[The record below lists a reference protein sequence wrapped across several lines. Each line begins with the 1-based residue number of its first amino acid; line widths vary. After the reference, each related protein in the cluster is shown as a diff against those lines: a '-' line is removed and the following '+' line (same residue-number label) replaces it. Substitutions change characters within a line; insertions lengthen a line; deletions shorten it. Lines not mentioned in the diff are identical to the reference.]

1 MNSKIIN
8 TRKSIVL
15 LLALLMLVPV
25 HMQATSKKS
34 KVTQPKSELLPL
46 DPTVKVGKLPNGFTY
61 YIRKNSEPKSRVTLY
76 LANKVGS
83 ILENDDQQ
91 GLAHFI
97 EHMSFNG
104 TTHFPKN
111 ELVSYLQKA
120 GVRFG
125 GDLNAYTGFDETV
138 YQLPLP
144 TDNAELL
151 QNGFQ
156 IMRDWAHEATL
167 DPDEI
172 EKERGVILE
181 EKRLGKNAQQ
191 RLQQKYLPV
200 IFNQSRYSNRLPIGN
215 EEVLK
220 NFKPQTIKD
229 FYNDWYRP
237 DLQALIVVGDIDVA
251 ATEQTIIKLFS
262 DLKAPVN
269 KRPRTK
275 YTIPL
280 AGKNQFFAATDKE
293 FPITLFQVFIKHE
306 KAPLKSVADYRN
318 LIVRSLYNQIIGGRI
333 GELSKQANPPFI
345 QGRNSIGGFMGNLDM
360 VSTVVVGKPGELENG
375 FKAVWTELERI
386 KRFGIT
392 LTELNRA
399 KETLMQSIESTYKEK
414 DKTNSN
420 QYVNEYLNLFLKGEA
435 VPGIEYEYRF
445 YQKTLPAITVSE
457 VNKLIKQNIVDV
469 NRDIL
474 LLAPEK
480 EAATLPSEA
489 TVNGWLA
496 DVQKSNITAYKDQ
509 VSDKPLMATKPIAGK
524 IIAEKKDEAI
534 GVTEL
539 TLSNGVKVILKPTD
553 FKNDEITFTAFSPGG
568 TSLYSDDDY
577 ESASTAADFV
587 NYGGIADFSA
597 TQLEKYL
604 SGKQL
609 NVSPYIN
616 ERFEGVEGYSTPKDF
631 ETALQLTN
639 LYFTNPRKDVEV
651 FKGVL
656 SQQKAMLATRSND
669 PASIFNDTIS
679 AVLGN
684 YSIRRTGPSVEKLN
698 KINLDRA
705 FEIYKERFADAD
717 DFTFTFVG
725 NLDVEKIKPLL
736 ELYLGSLPTTHRTES
751 ARNLG
756 IEIPA
761 GKIQKEVFKGQE
773 PKASVKLVFSGKYQY
788 GNDEND
794 KIDALTQALSIKL
807 TERLRENE
815 SGVYGVGA
823 RASYEKY
830 PVSRYTI
837 SISFG
842 CAPENVDKLINSTLD
857 EMKKMRESGPLQ
869 VDIDKSTAEKLRVT
883 EVQLK
888 KNGFWIS
895 YLAGQYQN
903 NENPEQILT
912 YKEDLNKI
920 TSDVL
925 KAAANNYL
933 TKDNYIR
940 FVLYPDK
947 K

>member
-1 MNSKIIN
+1 MNTKITN
-8 TRKSIVL
+8 SRKSIVL
-15 LLALLMLVPV
+15 LLVLFMLVPLQI
-25 HMQATSKKS
+25 QATSKKS
-34 KVTQPKSELLPL
+34 KVAQPKSELLPL
-46 DPTVKVGKLPNGFTY
+46 DPTVKVGKLSNGFTY
-61 YIRKNSEPKSRVTLY
+61 YIRKNCEPKSRVTLY

-83 ILENDDQQ
+83 VLENDDQQ
-91 GLAHFI
+91 GLAHFM

-111 ELVSYLQKA
+111 ELISYLQKA

-156 IMRDWAHEATL
+156 IMRDWAQEVTL
-167 DPDEI
+167 DPVEI

-191 RLQQKYLPV
+191 RLQYKYLPV
-200 IFNQSRYSNRLPIGN
+200 IFNQSRYSNRLPIGT

-251 ATEQTIIKLFS
+251 STEQTIIKLFS
-262 DLKAPVN
+262 DLKAPAN

-280 AGKNQFFAATDKE
+280 TGKNQFFAATDKE
-293 FPITLFQVFIKHE
+293 FPVTLIQVFIKHE
-306 KAPLKSVADYRN
+306 KEPLKSVADYRKQ
-318 LIVRSLYNQIIGGRI
+318 IIHSLYNQIISARI

-345 QGRNSIGGFMGNLDM
+345 QGGSSIGGFIGNID
-360 VSTVVVGKPGELENG
+360 VASAVVVGKPGELENG

-392 LTELNRA
+392 PTELSRA
-399 KETLMQSIESTYKEK
+399 KEALLQNIESSYKEK
-414 DKTNSN
+414 DKTSSD

-435 VPGIEYEYRF
+435 APGIEYKYRF
-445 YQKTLPAITVSE
+445 YQKTLPTIAVNE
-457 VNKLIKQNIVDV
+457 VNKLIKQNIVDI

-480 EAATLPSEA
+480 DAATLPSEA
-489 TVNGWLA
+489 IVNGWLS
-496 DVQKSNITAYKDQ
+496 DVNKSNITAYNDQ

-524 IIAEKKDEAI
+524 IVSEKKNEAI

-539 TLSNGVKVILKPTD
+539 TLSNGVKVKLKPTD
-553 FKNDEITFTAFSPGG
+553 FKNDEISFSAFSPGG
-568 TSLYSDDDY
+568 TSLYTDEDF

-609 NVSPYIN
+609 MVSPYIN
-616 ERFEGVEGYSTPKDF
+616 ERFEGLEGYSTPKDL

-639 LYFTNPRKDVEV
+639 LYFTYPRKDVEV

-656 SQQKAMLATRSND
+656 SQQKAMLATRNND
-669 PASIFNDTIS
+669 PTSIFNDTVS

-705 FEIYKERFADAD
+705 FEIYKERFADAG

-736 ELYLGSLPTTHRTES
+736 ELYLGSLPTTHRAES

-761 GKIQKEVFKGQE
+761 GKIQKDLYKGQE
-773 PKASVKLVFSGKYQY
+773 PKASVKLVFSGNYQY
-788 GNDEND
+788 GNDENE
-794 KIDALTQALSIKL
+794 KLDALGEALTIKL

-823 RASYEKY
+823 RVSYKKY
-830 PVSRYTI
+830 PISRYTL

-869 VDIDKSTAEKLRVT
+869 VDIDKSTAEKLRAT

-888 KNGFWIS
+888 ENGFWIN
-895 YLAGQYQN
+895 YLSGQYQN

-912 YKEDLNKI
+912 YKEDLKKI
-920 TSDVL
+920 TAESL
-925 KAAANNYL
+925 KSAAKNYL
-933 TKDNYIR
+933 TEDNYIR

-947 K
+947 Q